1 MNDANR
7 KLFSKYH
14 FDARDKTS
22 IFLSIVVSRYRTKD
36 DINK

>member
-7 KLFSKYH
+7 KLFSKYR
-14 FDARDKTS
+14 FDARDKTY
-22 IFLSIVVSRYRTKD
+22 IFLWIVASRYRTKD